1 MSSQHSAETLSKLV
15 CADAHRAPAAAIP
28 VEAVIHHFD
37 TSANGAGA
45 VRFARASSGSGDAPE
60 TSSGS
65 SAQEQDDQNVENQV
79 PPEAAATTHSI
90 PASAVP
96 HHAPT
101 KDSSDVVCLN
111 NPDGMPCDSDGAWCC
126 QGTCA
131 RRDAFQASCGDL
143 CPIGAPSG
151 SDCTRKTDTAGNH
164 DPLDYKTSS
173 FCCPN
178 PSSSKTTPPKC
189 ISGIH
194 FADQC
199 PEKAKLDASAGSAFF
214 GSSVKPP
221 AESPAALAQSHDGD
235 DVCADVPGAARTK
248 FCSTEKQKSRMPVGH
263 NFDNEHYCCMS
274 KCVPLSTYSLMC
286 CSNNDGRN
294 SVSECKDK
302 MLAARTKA
310 GYRRRIPPSDPLSDP
325 ETMSTDIASSSSSSS
340 SSSSGS
346 DMSPQDMR
354 YSSRSKTGRDFMPPK
369 NELDPFK
376 HGVLKRHVKPLDA
389 EGSVQAAT
397 MRFGPGAMSPPGG
410 WDGGHETTKADD
422 NSMHKTAS
430 AVPILPPAFRGKQ
443 QGKCCGQ
450 RQGKRSDISLP
461 TRPTQLEPRSY
472 QEFDPYPAENPVCP
486 ITTITVKREDVHVEG
501 VSPKDIAQHLAR
513 FTGLWDV
520 HKDTKMVQG
529 QLYAPARLPFATLG
543 THFFVD
549 IDGRSDFA
557 GMSTPGGDAGEFTLA
572 LCALEKARSE
582 AVGGDKMERL
592 SLVDVRS
599 LFRAWLHETAEKRK
613 FFYMQTDHVSLSRL
627 AKTIGLD
634 PNFLAMNVTDGLDRK
649 TRQLAID
656 LATLPEHVGS
666 SHMRLLLSDNSQYG
680 CRREIPEYVITAFW
694 ELLLADP
701 EDPDNDPAI
710 SNALLYHVNRGY
722 HTEEAVVSVYSME
735 GECPDSVPLLVPGV
749 TPETDTGDTT
759 LTQIVVNHPSA
770 VSGMR
775 EALAAF
781 LLSRADEKGELT
793 GALLIRHIN
802 ALGSLGLERTL
813 QVVAPGKPRFAV
825 FFTKDPI

>member
-1 MSSQHSAETLSKLV
+1 M
-15 CADAHRAPAAAIP
+15 
-28 VEAVIHHFD
+28 
-37 TSANGAGA
+37 
-45 VRFARASSGSGDAPE
+45 PE
-60 TSSGS
+60 
-65 SAQEQDDQNVENQV
+65 
-79 PPEAAATTHSI
+79 
-90 PASAVP
+90 
-96 HHAPT
+96 
-101 KDSSDVVCLN
+101 
-111 NPDGMPCDSDGAWCC
+111 
-126 QGTCA
+126 
-131 RRDAFQASCGDL
+131 
-143 CPIGAPSG
+143 
-151 SDCTRKTDTAGNH
+151 
-164 DPLDYKTSS
+164 
-173 FCCPN
+173 
-178 PSSSKTTPPKC
+178 
-189 ISGIH
+189 
-194 FADQC
+194 
-199 PEKAKLDASAGSAFF
+199 
-214 GSSVKPP
+214 
-221 AESPAALAQSHDGD
+221 
-235 DVCADVPGAARTK
+235 
-248 FCSTEKQKSRMPVGH
+248 GH
-263 NFDNEHYCCMS
+263 NYDNEHYCCMS

-286 CSNNDGRN
+286 CDNDNGPD
-294 SVSECKDK
+294 SVSECEDK
-302 MLAARTKA
+302 MLAARTEA
-310 GYRRRIPPSDPLSDP
+310 GYRRRKSAGHPLTDP
-325 ETMSTDIASSSSSSS
+325 ETLSPDVTSSASTSM
-340 SSSSGS
+340 SGS
-346 DMSPQDMR
+346 DDFPQEVR
-354 YSSRSKTGRDFMPPK
+354 YSSKSRTSHDFMPPE
-369 NELDPFK
+369 NELEPFK
-376 HGVLKRHVKPLDA
+376 HGALKRYVKPLDA

-397 MRFGPGAMSPPGG
+397 TRFGPGAMPPPNG
-410 WDGGHETTKADD
+410 WDGGKETTKADD
-422 NSMHKTAS
+422 ESTHRTAS
-430 AVPILPPAFRGKQ
+430 EVPILPPAFRGKQ
-443 QGKCCGQ
+443 QSPCCGQ
-450 RQGKRSDISLP
+450 SKSGGRGRDISLP

-486 ITTITVKREDVHVEG
+486 VTTITVKREDAHVEG
-501 VSPKDIAQHLAR
+501 VGPRDVAQHLAR

-520 HKDTKMVQG
+520 HKEAKMVQG

-557 GMSTPGGDAGEFTLA
+557 GMATPGGDAGEFTLA
-572 LCALEKARSE
+572 LCALEKARIE

-592 SLVDVRS
+592 SLIDVRS

-634 PNFLAMNVTDGLDRK
+634 PNFLALNVTDGLDKK

-701 EDPDNDPAI
+701 DDPENDPSI

-749 TPETDTGDTT
+749 TPDTDTGDTPV
-759 LTQIVVNHPSA
+759 TQIVINHPSA

-781 LLSRADEKGELT
+781 LMTRADEKGELT
-793 GALLIRHIN
+793 GGLLIRHIN

-825 FFTKDPI
+825 FFTKNPI